1 MGSSVLAALLLLLLQ
16 PPFGGCDKIYNAMY
30 SDLVSVPCV
39 RLLTKNGEIGCSTDG
54 RVEGTLRLYDN
65 DFQAVLSSPPDGKV
79 AVAVPQALFN
89 KSVVDELRATM
100 DLAGILVLTIGDT
113 PTAYSPDEKTPQS
126 FMAKIRGQN
135 LHEWN
140 LQGHVDPII
149 HQRYGFGIVVT
160 DKQGSEEVYEKAKD
174 NEQSAKNGD
183 FQAFVAEFNYP
194 MYANGNSIDCLKRAT
209 CLPVGGFSV
218 WTTLDRL
225 NATSNR
231 KVVLATAMMD
241 SSALFHDM
249 AVGANFYQSGLVALL
264 GAVKALNQFN
274 SSLASSSS
282 SSSSSCLSLDQV
294 EKKIMVAILQGE
306 QFGYVGSRRFA
317 KDLKEGLQCE
327 QPSHKYSDM
336 CVRPYKPSTL
346 FTNINLTQIDSIIEV
361 GAIGS
366 IGNDGRGG
374 GNDVFVH
381 RSHLRSNDKIASENL
396 QQLALNLSS
405 SSSSSSSSI
414 PLNFT
419 TPDASLRSLPPSSI
433 PSFLEMMPPSMDVGA
448 IHISDSNSSFKDPF
462 FLSRYDT
469 NITASQRLQLCDVA
483 RSVARLLYGAAG
495 GGESANVSGCL
506 EAIDSE
512 VDCEHII
519 QLFDCFT
526 QDQENGR
533 ECAKSI
539 MGDDSSSST
548 FQSDDLTNHYTSVF
562 LLVDPPRIG
571 GFPAFL
577 HSYLAKML
585 IEANGFGAAYH
596 DAVDPVI
603 EFDYAKDKWYVRGGE
618 AWSNNV
624 SAIPSMIF
632 TESNWAFGI
641 GTRLFRRESPETQLI
656 MLTLGLVLTTLA
668 GLGGF
673 FAKPYILQNFNT

>member
-16 PPFGGCDKIYNAMY
+16 PPFGTGGCDKIYNAMY

-149 HQRYGFGIVVT
+149 HQRYGFGIVVA

-231 KVVLATAMMD
+231 KVVLATA
-241 SSALFHDM
+241 
-249 AVGANFYQSGLVALL
+249 VGANFYQSGLVALL

-317 KDLKEGLQCE
+317 KDLKVGLQCE

-381 RSHLRSNDKIASENL
+381 RSHLR
-396 QQLALNLSS
+396 
-405 SSSSSSSSI
+405 
-414 PLNFT
+414 
-419 TPDASLRSLPPSSI
+419 I

-506 EAIDSE
+506 GAIDSE

-668 GLGGF
+668 GLDELRVAVRNIGHYFKNNDEEIWCDDVCG
-673 FAKPYILQNFNT
+673 